1 MKVYVVESFFGY
13 YEDHYS
19 KIEGIFS
26 FPLLADEVAQKIRDY
41 YGAFSGTSDPFDSI
55 SSTEFMSESQ
65 LEEFYS
71 KCNEWNIASDYIDTN
86 ISEYELDKVN
96 YKFL

>member
-1 MKVYVVESFFGY
+1 
-13 YEDHYS
+13 
-19 KIEGIFS
+19 
-26 FPLLADEVAQKIRDY
+26 
-41 YGAFSGTSDPFDSI
+41 
-55 SSTEFMSESQ
+55 MSESQ